1 MSNVLIG
8 IIGVILFIGL
18 ALAGALILGDDF
30 RNAKSSTMSAQVVG
44 QMQQVV
50 SAVNMY
56 QLKTG
61 VTMLAV
67 NYPTNIATL
76 TPRFLKSPPKGPV
89 GDGFTT
95 VDVNGNGTATR
106 VDHVYVPIGATSDQN
121 AKNAC
126 IAINEQAGAT
136 DPVAALGPMTSAAAW
151 GPFIAASKPMGC
163 FTFAPNGAYLAYLKI

>member
-30 RNAKSSTMSAQVVG
+30 RSSRSSSMAAAVVA
-44 QMQQVV
+44 QMQQVTA
-50 SAVNMY
+50 AVNMY

-61 VTMLAV
+61 TPMLAS
-67 NYPTNIATL
+67 NYPTNMATL
-76 TPRFLKSPPKGPV
+76 SPRFLKSPPRGPV

-95 VDVNGNGTATR
+95 VDKNGNGAA
-106 VDHVYVPIGATSDQN
+106 VQADHVYVPIGATSDQY

-126 IAINEQAGAT
+126 IAINEQAGAN
-136 DPVAALGPMTSAAAW
+136 DPVAALGPMTSPQAW
-151 GPFIAASKPMGC
+151 GAFIAASKPMGC
-163 FTFAPNGAYLAYLKI
+163 FTYGPSNAYLAYLKI

>member
-30 RNAKSSTMSAQVVG
+30 RSSRSSSMAAAVVS
-44 QMQQVV
+44 QMQQVTA
-50 SAVNMY
+50 AVNMY

-61 VTMLAV
+61 QIMVSAS
-67 NYPTNIATL
+67 YPTNIATL
-76 TPRFLKSPPKGPV
+76 TPRFLKSVPKGPV

-95 VDVNGNGTATR
+95 VDRNGAGTALR
-106 VDHVYVPIGATSDQN
+106 VDHVYVPIGQVSD
-121 AKNAC
+121 AYARGAC

-136 DPVAALGPMTSAAAW
+136 DPTAAMGSTTDYASW
-151 GPFIAASKPMGC
+151 GAFIASSKPMGC
-163 FTFAPNGAYLAYLKI
+163 FVFAPTAVYLAYLKI